1 MAQRLLAEA
10 DKLNAE
16 VNKINNSTFLE
27 DEQQWAATME
37 QRYERLAAGAEDIS
51 TPATAVRAQQQRRAL
66 SREIL
71 EQENREIRARV
82 ARAQAA
88 VKAAAA
94 ATKQPRHP
102 RKVYRADTSTERVPT
117 TRPDAAQ
124 SGELKSLQLEMAR
137 VLHETKQL
145 RERGLALQR
154 MLNSLK

>member
-94 ATKQPRHP
+94 ATKQP
-102 RKVYRADTSTERVPT
+102 KMT
-117 TRPDAAQ
+117 
-124 SGELKSLQLEMAR
+124 
-137 VLHETKQL
+137 
-145 RERGLALQR
+145 
-154 MLNSLK
+154 